1 MLAMRRAG
9 GARSHRRRTTQGMHL
24 PAATGPPDRYIRPLL
39 NPCNCRLRQGHRV
52 HALVFVVV
60 RKSSA
65 ARAAHREQAR
75 SYIGFGPVQPAPT
88 RAIRFGPVQPA
99 PTRAIRF
106 GPVQPA
112 PTRAIRFGPVQP
124 APTRAIRFGPV
135 QPAPTRAIR
144 FGPVQPAPTRAIRFG
159 PVQPAP
165 TRTIRFGSVMPVTAA
180 RNRLVCTTR

>member
-1 MLAMRRAG
+1 MRQGVARNSPRNNWPETNVGASLLAMRRAG

-124 APTRAIRFGPV
+124 APTR
-135 QPAPTRAIR
+135 
-144 FGPVQPAPTRAIRFG
+144 
-159 PVQPAP
+159 
-165 TRTIRFGSVMPVTAA
+165 TIRFGSVMPVTAA